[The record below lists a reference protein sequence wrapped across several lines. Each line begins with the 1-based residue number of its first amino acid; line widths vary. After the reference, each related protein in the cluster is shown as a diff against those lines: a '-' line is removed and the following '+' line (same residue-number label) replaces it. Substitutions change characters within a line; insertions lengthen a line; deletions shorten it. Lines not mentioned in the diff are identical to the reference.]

1 MGNLKGGNAMDNLE
15 RFFGCERIIFDDKS
29 ESDTW
34 GGGDF
39 DREYDHLLATY
50 KVNENIIFVV
60 EYENSLEHSMYK
72 YYDEAFL
79 KLGYY
84 DKNGHPVAANLL
96 LDRSSKDKAAPRNIV
111 LFGALNIE
119 GNEPNGVGTFEKDE
133 KIYSGL
139 FKDGKLHGFG
149 VVFARED
156 DEIKF
161 VDAGIFED
169 GNLSFNE
176 IDKIVRLSCLNDF
189 LAGSDKF
196 NNSFKNAI
204 MDATNQCDYDPN
216 VLAQANK

>member
-1 MGNLKGGNAMDNLE
+1 MNILE
-15 RFFGCERIIFDDKS
+15 RLFGNECVILKDVHDSK
-29 ESDTW
+29 TW
-34 GGGDF
+34 SGDDF
-39 DREYDHLLATY
+39 DRDYDHFLATY
-50 KVNENIIFVV
+50 KVNENITFVV

-111 LFGALNIE
+111 LFGSLNIE
-119 GNEPNGVGTFEKDE
+119 GDEPNGVGTFEKDE

-169 GNLSFNE
+169 GNLPFNE
-176 IDKIVRLSCLNDF
+176 IEKIVRLSNINNY

-204 MDATNQCDYDPN
+204 MDTTNQCDYDPN
-216 VLAQANK
+216 VLAQAIK